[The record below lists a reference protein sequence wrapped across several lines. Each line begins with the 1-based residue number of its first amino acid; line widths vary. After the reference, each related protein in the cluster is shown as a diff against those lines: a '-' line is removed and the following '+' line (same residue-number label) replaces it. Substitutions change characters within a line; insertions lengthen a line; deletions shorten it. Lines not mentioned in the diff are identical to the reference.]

1 MITNSFPLQRS
12 MHQGCPLAPYLHVLT
27 TCALGYM
34 LHYTYQMKL
43 ISRVSM
49 PQNIVVIKFNHSNKS
64 VLFLQNYGKGISN
77 TIDVL

>member
-12 MHQGCPLAPYLHVLT
+12 IHQGCPLAPYLHVLT
-27 TCALGYM
+27 TCELGYM

-77 TIDVL
+77 TIAVL